1 MRGHDCAPITLV
13 SLLRLRLRSARSR
26 ASIGAAVATIISTLA
41 CGETA
46 SLPTGAS
53 NPSARTG
60 GGAVNKAAAA
70 AYSTMP
76 VPFAGRLLDYT
87 TGAALSNAT
96 VTLYTAGEPS
106 TSPFTTTTNAS
117 GAFTLT
123 VPRGWYAAAVNGRPT
138 GGPVRATVGGT
149 RGDLFVNGGNCDARY
164 GVVTDM
170 YTDRP
175 IKGASVS
182 GILTGDDGWYHWTDG
197 CPPAQLNFGT
207 RAISVSQPDYQFLT
221 VIIGL
226 GRLGLSR
233 RDMALTPRTP

>member
-1 MRGHDCAPITLV
+1 MI
-13 SLLRLRLRSARSR
+13 SA
-26 ASIGAAVATIISTLA
+26 LA
-41 CGETA
+41 CGDTA

-53 NPSARTG
+53 QTG
-60 GGAVNKAAAA
+60 GGAVTRAAVA
-70 AYSTMP
+70 AYSVMP

-123 VPRGWYAAAVNGRPT
+123 VPRGWYAAAVNGRPS

-182 GILTGDDGWYHWTDG
+182 GILTGDDGWYQCVT
-197 CPPAQLNFGT
+197 
-207 RAISVSQPDYQFLT
+207 
-221 VIIGL
+221 
-226 GRLGLSR
+226 
-233 RDMALTPRTP
+233 